1 MRVLIIGSGGREH
14 ALVWKLR
21 QSTQVKE
28 IFVAPGNGGIAI
40 EDVTIVPI
48 AVDAI
53 SELVNFARKENI
65 QLVIPG
71 PELPLTLG
79 ITDAMNEAGI
89 PCFGPTKYCAQLE
102 GSKAFAKSIME
113 AGKVPTAETYAFT
126 DYADA
131 RAYIEEK
138 GAPLV
143 VKADGL
149 AAGKGVV
156 VAHTLQEALDALDD
170 IMLQKSFGAAGNT
183 VVVEE
188 CLVGEEASFLCFCD
202 GVNALPLPSAQDH
215 KAIFDG
221 DKGPNTGGM
230 GAYSP
235 APVLPAEA
243 LESMTDLVIRPILR
257 VMAERGHPF
266 KGILYAG
273 LMMTAHGPKVLE
285 YNTRFGDPE
294 CQPLLMRLND
304 DLAAIMLACINGTL
318 DQGSLNYSHKSA
330 VGVVIAAEGYPGT
343 YQKGMTI
350 EGVGDA
356 DALPFTKVFH
366 SGTVL
371 EKGVLRAN
379 GGRILCVTA
388 LGDTLQEAQ
397 QQAYAAVNKIRM
409 EHSQYRT
416 DIGDKGLAHMNAV
429 YTEQKNFRPNVAIF
443 IGSISDEKTIS
454 PCAEVLR
461 TLGIPYVF
469 TVTSAHRTPER
480 TEALVRDLESQ
491 GVQVFICAAGMAAH
505 LAGAV
510 AARSVKPVIGI
521 PVSGSSLG
529 GMDALLATV
538 QMPPGFP
545 VGTVALDKAGAR
557 NAAWLAA
564 QILALQDQDLEE
576 RILAAR
582 NVSKADVA
590 KAGEELMHRH
600 LLD

>member
-1 MRVLIIGSGGREH
+1 MRVLLIGSGGREH

-21 QSTQVKE
+21 QSAHVKE

-53 SELVNFARKENI
+53 ADLVNFARKEGIN
-65 QLVIPG
+65 LVIPG
-71 PELPLTLG
+71 PELPLTMG

-102 GSKAFAKSIME
+102 GSKAFAKSIMA
-113 AGKVPTAETYAFT
+113 AGNVPTAESFTFT
-126 DYADA
+126 DYAEA
-131 RAYIEEK
+131 RAYIEEAS
-138 GAPLV
+138 APMV

-156 VAHTLQEALDALDD
+156 VAATVQEALDALDD
-170 IMLQKSFGAAGNT
+170 IMLNKTYGAAGEK

-188 CLVGEEASFLCFCD
+188 CLIGEEASFLCFCD

-215 KAIFDG
+215 KAVFDG

-235 APVLPAEA
+235 APVLPAEM

-273 LMMTAHGPKVLE
+273 LMMTANGPKVLE

-304 DLAAIMLACINGTL
+304 DLATIMMACINGTL
-318 DQGSLNYSHKSA
+318 EQGSLNYSHQSA
-330 VGVVIAAEGYPGT
+330 LGVVIAAEGYPAA
-343 YQKGMTI
+343 YPKGMVI

-356 DALPFTKVFH
+356 DALPMTKVFH

-388 LGDTLQEAQ
+388 LGDTLEEAQ
-397 QQAYAAVNKIRM
+397 KHAYAAVKKIRM
-409 EHSQYRT
+409 EQSQYRT
-416 DIGDKGLAHMNAV
+416 DIGDKGLSHMNNA
-429 YTEQKNFRPNVAIF
+429 YTEQTTFRPRVAIF
-443 IGSISDEKTIS
+443 IGSISDEKTVS
-454 PCAEVLR
+454 PCADVLK
-461 TLGIPYVF
+461 TLNIPYIF

-480 TEALVRDLESQ
+480 TEALVRDLEGQ
-491 GVQVFICAAGMAAH
+491 GVEVFICAAGMAAH

-521 PVSGSSLG
+521 PVSGSSLN

-545 VGTVALDKAGAR
+545 VATVALDKAGAR

-564 QILALQDQDLEE
+564 QILALHDQDLEE

-590 KAGEELMHRH
+590 KVGEELMHRH
-600 LLD
+600 LQG